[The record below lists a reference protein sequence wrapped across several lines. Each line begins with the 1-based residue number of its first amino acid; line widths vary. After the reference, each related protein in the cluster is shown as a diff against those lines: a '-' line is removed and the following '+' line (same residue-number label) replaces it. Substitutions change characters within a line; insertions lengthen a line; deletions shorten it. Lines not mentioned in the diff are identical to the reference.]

1 MLKLAELQFPEVESL
16 ARSGHAI
23 IILPV
28 GSVEEHGAHLPL
40 GLDTFAA
47 EAYAEE
53 AAAHLEEKGYTVLL
67 APAVSYGVA
76 LEALSFPGTLTL
88 EPITLR
94 SLIID
99 IGRSLSRHGFKRQV
113 ILNGHY
119 DRGHMTALE
128 EAAGVLNQEGIA
140 RVLPVGFVNEPAI
153 TAACLREG
161 MQGYSRSTRPDR
173 EGHAGEWETSL
184 ALHRFPDLVDRKT
197 AAHLE
202 PNLDYDF
209 DAFCNRKQDYW
220 TLTKGRGYFG
230 SPGAATAETGKTLME
245 VRGRNIAQLILTAF
259 GRPEKNLL

>member
-1 MLKLAELQFPEVESL
+1 MLKLAELRFPEVEDL

-23 IILPV
+23 VILPV
-28 GSVEEHGAHLPL
+28 GSVEEHGVHLPL

-47 EAYAEE
+47 EAYGEA
-53 AAAHLEEKGYTVLL
+53 AAAHLEEQGYAVLL

-76 LEALSFPGTLTL
+76 REALSFSGTLTL
-88 EPITLR
+88 EPMTLR

-99 IGRSLSRHGFKRQV
+99 IGRSLSRHGLKRQV

-119 DRGHMTALE
+119 DLGHMAALE
-128 EAAGVLNQEGIA
+128 EAAGTLNQEGIA
-140 RVLPVGFVNEPAI
+140 QVLCVGFVSQPAI

-184 ALHRFPDLVDRKT
+184 ALYRFPELVDQKT
-197 AAHLE
+197 AARLE

-209 DAFCNRKQDYW
+209 DAFCGRKKDYW

-230 SPGAATAETGKTLME
+230 SPGAATAETGKTLVA
-245 VRGRNIAQLILTAF
+245 VRGRNIAQAILATF
-259 GRPEKNLL
+259 GSA